1 MEIQFSVRLCRRM
14 IRASCVYCSL
24 IFGLLFVTSMP
35 VTAATDPVDP
45 DPWIGM
51 NRGIYGFND
60 KLDTWFLR
68 PVASGY
74 DKIMPD
80 PFQKGVSNVF
90 DNIGTPAVAINQFLQ
105 GKPGAGTVDVG
116 RFLINTT
123 IGLLGLFD
131 VAYQMGLKQHEEDFG
146 QTLAVWGVAQGPY
159 LIIPLRGSSTVTHA
173 GGMIVDSF
181 LNPIRF
187 LRPVSHRNVVYAL
200 SFVDLRAR
208 LLGIE
213 GLISGDEYLFIRD
226 AYLQQRTYLI
236 NDGEIEDDPFLDDEF

>member
-1 MEIQFSVRLCRRM
+1 MDETKLVW
-14 IRASCVYCSL
+14 
-24 IFGLLFVTSMP
+24 GLLFGAVGIGYLVYGRRQRILMP
-35 VTAATDPVDP
+35 FLTGVGL
-45 DPWIGM
+45 IGLP
-51 NRGIYGFND
+51 Y
-60 KLDTWFLR
+60 
-68 PVASGY
+68 
-74 DKIMPD
+74 
-80 PFQKGVSNVF
+80 VF

-131 VAYQMGLKQHEEDFG
+131 VANQMGLKQHEEDFG

-173 GGMIVDSF
+173 GGMIVDAF
-181 LNPIRF
+181 LNPVRF

-208 LLGIE
+208 LLGVE
-213 GLISGDEYLFIRD
+213 GLIFCL
-226 AYLQQRTYLI
+226 
-236 NDGEIEDDPFLDDEF
+236 